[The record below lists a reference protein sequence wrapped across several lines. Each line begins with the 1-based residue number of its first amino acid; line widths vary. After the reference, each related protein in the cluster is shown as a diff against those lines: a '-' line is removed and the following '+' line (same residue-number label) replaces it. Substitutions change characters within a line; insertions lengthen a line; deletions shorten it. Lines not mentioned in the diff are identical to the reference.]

1 MRLYP
6 LIAVHEIS
14 VETDSFIFESGWCQ
28 FQITP
33 QPVVQRKRTELLAW
47 TQQSIGEDELE
58 KTLLTSS
65 PKNMFLPDLGPI
77 FPSAYCWFCL
87 RSS

>member
-1 MRLYP
+1 MDNPQAFFAPRIYVYTEQTYLIAREIMRLYP

-14 VETDSFIFESGWCQ
+14 VETDSFIFESGWYQ

-58 KTLLTSS
+58 KKL
-65 PKNMFLPDLGPI
+65 
-77 FPSAYCWFCL
+77 C
-87 RSS
+87 